1 MNCSL
6 KQELYFIIFCVG
18 ISKSNNDT
26 ETIYSVIFDNEFP
39 SGLSFGGNTNSGYKM
54 CKMSFINLT
63 HAIRR
68 GLYKPL
74 DVQRIANQSSYSEK
88 QVNNSIIYLQ

>member
-1 MNCSL
+1 MNCSF
-6 KQELYFIIFCVG
+6 KQELYFNISCVG
-18 ISKSNNDT
+18 ISKSNNDI
-26 ETIYSVIFDNEFP
+26 ETIYSVVFDKEFP
-39 SGLSFGGNTNSGYKM
+39 NGISFGGNTNSGYKL

-74 DVQRIANQSSYSEK
+74 DVHRIANQSSYSEK
-88 QVNNSIIYLQ
+88 QVNNGITYLQ